1 MFNFNLIAAHEDMSI
16 GELMS
21 ESLFPEDVDFFGI
34 GVSPSFYSALIV
46 TAVLLLF
53 AVIVRIFVIPRFK
66 KIPGKFQLLLETL
79 VKFFDNLAKS
89 NSPEYNTFLGAY
101 IFSAGMYIFMGT
113 VIEMFGFRAAL
124 GDLSS
129 CLVMGIMSF
138 SVILSGGFMH
148 NKVKGGLGALK
159 DFSLPISMTF
169 RLFGAIIGGV
179 LINELVYVGFSFLS
193 KTVILPI
200 FVNIMFTLMHA
211 VVQTYVLTLLT
222 SMFYGEA
229 AEPKPAKKKEKHKK
243 QSNTVTA
250 DAVTNE

>member
-1 MFNFNLIAAHEDMSI
+1 MTNALLLSTDGSL
-16 GELMS
+16 GDLMRHA
-21 ESLFPEDVDFFGI
+21 LFPSDVDFFGI
-34 GVSPSFYSALIV
+34 PVGPSFYSALFV
-46 TAVLLLF
+46 TAFLLF
-53 AVIVRIFVIPRFK
+53 VALIIRIFVIPRFK

-179 LINELVYVGFSFLS
+179 LINELV
-193 KTVILPI
+193 
-200 FVNIMFTLMHA
+200 
-211 VVQTYVLTLLT
+211 
-222 SMFYGEA
+222 
-229 AEPKPAKKKEKHKK
+229 
-243 QSNTVTA
+243 
-250 DAVTNE
+250 